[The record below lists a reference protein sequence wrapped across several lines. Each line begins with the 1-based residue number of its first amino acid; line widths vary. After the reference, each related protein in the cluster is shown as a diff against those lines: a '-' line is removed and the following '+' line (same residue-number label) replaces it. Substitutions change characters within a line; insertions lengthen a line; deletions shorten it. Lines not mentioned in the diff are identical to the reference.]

1 MILLST
7 YAHRNLDS
15 TLVDPPTRQPCTKRL
30 CELEHTA
37 YFLQV
42 KNLPGTCS
50 FLKLS
55 PISGTLIKKSERRIS
70 ESLPVTFSSSNHAY
84 DLNFSAEPDTNIL
97 CTNKDG
103 NVYISE
109 EGIKILKMNSDE
121 STEKTHL
128 LQSIEE
134 SSDTI
139 ANFYSSPALKVATRD
154 LDPHSGQP
162 VKTNPFLA
170 LNSPS
175 VCSRTQSL
183 KPPPT
188 NQYKAPTPK
197 PPKSTR
203 LPSS

>member
-15 TLVDPPTRQPCTKRL
+15 TLVDPSTRQPCTKRL

-55 PISGTLIKKSERRIS
+55 PISGTLIKKSERIS
-70 ESLPVTFSSSNHAY
+70 ESLPDIFSSSNHDY
-84 DLNFSAEPDTNIL
+84 DLHFSAEPDSNIL

-134 SSDTI
+134 SSETI
-139 ANFYSSPALKVATRD
+139 ANFYSSPALKVATGD
-154 LDPHSGQP
+154 LNPHSGQA
-162 VKTNPFLA
+162 VKTTPFLA

-175 VCSRTQSL
+175 VCTRSQSL

-197 PPKSTR
+197 PPRANTNQE
-203 LPSS
+203 